1 MLTDEVRV
9 RLTAQIS
16 ALGVR
21 VHEAADLAELL
32 RQKALPQANAA
43 AYVLPL
49 GLRPRGEGDA
59 SVNAFTQM
67 VDEIVGV
74 VLAVRS
80 AGEASGAK
88 ALVKLDTLI
97 DAVIAALSGWA
108 PGAEVGVFH
117 LSRGFIYPMGAGT
130 VFYQL
135 DFSIQKQ
142 VRILT

>member
-1 MLTDEVRV
+1 MLTDNVKA
-9 RLTAQIS
+9 RLTAQIAS
-16 ALGVR
+16 LGVR
-21 VHEAADLAELL
+21 VQEAADLAELV

-43 AYVLPL
+43 AFVLPL
-49 GLRPRGEGDA
+49 GLRARGEGEA

-74 VLAVRS
+74 VLCVRS

-88 ALVKLDTLI
+88 ALPKLDALI
-97 DAVIAALSGWA
+97 GAVIAALSGWA
-108 PGAEVGVFH
+108 PSDEIGVFH

-142 VRILT
+142 VRLLS